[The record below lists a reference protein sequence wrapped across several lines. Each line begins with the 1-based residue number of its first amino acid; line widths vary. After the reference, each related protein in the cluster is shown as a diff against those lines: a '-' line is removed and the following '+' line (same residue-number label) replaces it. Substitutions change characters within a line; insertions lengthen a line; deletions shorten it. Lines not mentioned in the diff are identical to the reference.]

1 MICFFML
8 IMYALFSQK
17 KLLCFHKP
25 FPLVSSDLLKRENI
39 FGEWSVNKA
48 VKTSGYFTDSCK
60 TLDMKK

>member
-1 MICFFML
+1 ML

-17 KLLCFHKP
+17 ELLCFHKP

-39 FGEWSVNKA
+39 LGEWSVNKA
-48 VKTSGYFTDSCK
+48 AKTSDYFTDSCK